1 MLHAVDA
8 KSTLCA
14 QTKPLVLPVVGA
26 PYVFAT
32 GYAHDFVLRVQNKA
46 GQSVD
51 IPATPDAMQGGF
63 VVDAQALEA
72 QKLACQRDR
81 NAARLLGVRSI

>member
-1 MLHAVDA
+1 MRSIPRHI
-8 KSTLCA
+8 LCA

-32 GYAHDFVLRVQNKA
+32 SYAHDFVLRVQNKS

-51 IPATPDAMQGGF
+51 IPATPDPMQGGF
-63 VVDAQALEA
+63 VVDAKALEA
-72 QKLACQRDR
+72 QSLARSCDG
-81 NAARLLGVRSI
+81 NPARLLGF